1 MKKIITKGLSLI
13 LSTIIMFSVVPIVK
27 AAEEDTPTIDSGE
40 TNFVIEDSSLGAIIN
55 DTIEEQET
63 DSSEYYIKYMEVY
76 DNVAVVD
83 LFCIQSCTLVVAV
96 FTEEGKMVG
105 SGTINVEPNIT
116 GDINTEYVDLT
127 VDSMP
132 EHFVAKA
139 FLLDDNNAA
148 LCKEYTCKLYTKEYQ
163 EFLSKT
169 IYDFPDNTVVNLDE
183 ETDNNFAVLA
193 DGAISVDSD
202 ENKNDLVSYDEK
214 TGSYVFEN
222 ADDVLNSVE
231 IGDTLYIDTNEDDC
245 IVIKVKE
252 IEVNGKK
259 TVITAESDIEI
270 SDLFTY
276 IKIDASAQA
285 DADGIDTSEMD
296 EGVEYLGSYE
306 VSEPATTYSSR
317 AIDESV
323 KTAFPFELKKTFKTS
338 DGTIVSVK
346 GGAEISIEGHLK
358 FDFDEKNMIL
368 DILYETSVGLTLNA
382 SVSLEVKNTIRLD
395 LPRFPIP
402 ICAGVTIYGS
412 PKIVFSGKAVV
423 EVENAK
429 YFYKV
434 GFSYDTANGKKN
446 INEKNTDWEPKFES
460 KMELTIGLE
469 FKLSGEL
476 IGALELSVDFTAGVK
491 LVINIL
497 AMNDYNDV
505 GEKHMCSP
513 CIDGDI
519 DFYFS
524 VKAGVALGLP
534 FGVKFE
540 LLEVTF
546 ANITMDLFDFYY
558 SLGDKGIGFGF
569 GECKNY
575 VNEHKSHTHTL
586 TGWQTTVYPTCTKTG
601 TRIKKCTSC
610 GVVVN
615 KETISKTGHSTGS
628 WITTLEPTCV
638 KDGVRI
644 KKCSACKAV
653 VSKEYIAKSGH
664 KEGAWETTKVS
675 TCIEKGTRI
684 KKCTVCKAVLKS
696 EELPFS
702 DHASL
707 IWSFTADAET
717 GESLGTLNCSL
728 CGEIFETRSGIL
740 TFTLSD
746 NGKSY
751 ILSDCVNSIEG
762 EIVIPSSYNSKPVT
776 NIDYRAFSDCT
787 SLTGII
793 ISDGITSVG
802 NYAFSDCTSLT
813 SITIPNSVTGISYRA
828 FYNCTSLANIT
839 IPDSVTGIGGYAF
852 EYCTNL
858 TSITIPDSVTII
870 DDCAFSNCSSLTD
883 IIIPDSVT
891 SIGAY
896 AFRDCRSLTNITIP
910 DSVTS
915 IGVYAFSYCNSL
927 TGITI
932 SDSVTIIDDYAFSN
946 CNSLTSVTIPD
957 SVTNIGKDAFS
968 YCNRLTSITIPDSVT
983 SVGSWAFYA
992 CSLADVYYY
1001 GTEERWN
1008 AITIG
1013 SGNEDLT
1020 NATIHYNFVPDDV
1033 ASFEM
1038 LSTMAVDYS
1047 SDNVFT
1053 ATANNAIIGNEYV
1066 LLVLKQ
1072 SEGEIDLS
1080 AENLCYID
1088 QKTATETAVSF
1099 EFIPKSDDFIMVVIV
1114 GDFGNGNKMVVANE
1128 WKTEYAV
1135 TWIVDG
1141 TESVVLIKEGTQI
1154 TAPDVSGKEGYAF
1167 VGWTPSVP
1175 EIMPS
1180 ENLTFTA
1187 MFEANSYDAV
1197 FDANGG
1203 AWSDGATEKTISV
1216 KFDDVI
1222 TAPEVPEKQ
1231 GYIFSKWTPEIGVM
1245 DSTDG
1250 KKFAAEWIYAT
1261 DTRYT
1266 VETYTMN
1273 TEGEYEKSSQVFSG
1287 TTDSTVSVEA
1297 EEKTGFTF
1305 NSGNSVTEGTIKA
1318 DNSLVLKV
1326 YYDRNKYAFTTVTDG
1341 VSSTENYYYGAT
1353 IKAPISPEKQG
1364 YKFIKWEGEIP
1375 ETMPANDLTFTAVF
1389 ELSFDMN
1396 IRMPSTNII
1405 KYGDS
1410 ITLHTDLNGELPS
1423 GWGIEWSADNGC
1435 FDYSVSADGKTC
1447 IITPSKSGQTT
1458 FTAKVKLGNR
1468 LISSD
1473 TQIMTSKAGFFD
1485 KLIAFFKKIF
1495 GLLKNYEQAIGVMFY

>member
-13 LSTIIMFSVVPIVK
+13 LSTIIVFSVIPIAK
-27 AAEEDTPTIDSGE
+27 AAEEDTHTVDSSE
-40 TNFVIEDSSLGAIIN
+40 TDFVIEDSSLGAIIN

-83 LFCIQSCTLVVAV
+83 LFCVQSCTLVVAV
-96 FTEEGKMVG
+96 FTEDGKMVG

-132 EHFVAKA
+132 EYFVAKA

-148 LCKEYTCKLYTKEYQ
+148 LCKEYTCKLYTKAYQ
-163 EFLSKT
+163 EFLAKT
-169 IYDFPDNTVVNLDE
+169 IYDFPDNTVINLDE
-183 ETDNNFAVLA
+183 ETDNNFAVLS

-202 ENKNDLVSYDEK
+202 ENKNELVSYDEQ

-222 ADDVLNSVE
+222 TDEALNSVKN
-231 IGDTLYIDTNEDDC
+231 GDTVYVDTNDDNC
-245 IVIKVKE
+245 IVIKVKDIE
-252 IEVNGKK
+252 IVGEK

-306 VSEPATTYSSR
+306 VSEPTTTYSSR

-358 FDFDEKNMIL
+358 FDFDEKNLIL

-382 SVSLEVKNTIRLD
+382 SVSLEVRHTIRFD

-434 GFSYDTANGKKN
+434 GFSYDAANGKKN

-460 KMELTIGLE
+460 KIELTIGLE

-497 AMNDYNDV
+497 AMNDYNDA

-524 VKAGVALGLP
+524 VKADVALGLP
-534 FGVKFE
+534 FGVKFK

-575 VNEHKSHTHTL
+575 VNEHKPHTHTL

-638 KDGVRI
+638 KDGV
-644 KKCSACKAV
+644 KVKNCSVCKAV
-653 VSKEYIAKSGH
+653 VNKEYIAKSGH
-664 KEGAWETTKVS
+664 KEGAWDTTKVS

-684 KKCTVCKAVLKS
+684 KKCTVCNVALKS
-696 EELPFS
+696 EELPLGN
-702 DHASL
+702 HGL
-707 IWSFTADAET
+707 PIWTVTADTET
-717 GESLGTLNCSL
+717 GESVGTATCSF
-728 CGEIFETRSGIL
+728 CGEIIETQNGVL

-746 NGKSY
+746 DGESY
-751 ILSDCVNSIEG
+751 TLSDCVESVEG
-762 EIVIPSSYNSKPVT
+762 EIIIPTVFNDKPVT
-776 NIDYRAFSDCT
+776 S
-787 SLTGII
+787 
-793 ISDGITSVG
+793 
-802 NYAFSDCTSLT
+802 
-813 SITIPNSVTGISYRA
+813 
-828 FYNCTSLANIT
+828 
-839 IPDSVTGIGGYAF
+839 
-852 EYCTNL
+852 
-858 TSITIPDSVTII
+858 
-870 DDCAFSNCSSLTD
+870 
-883 IIIPDSVT
+883 
-891 SIGAY
+891 
-896 AFRDCRSLTNITIP
+896 
-910 DSVTS
+910 
-915 IGVYAFSYCNSL
+915 
-927 TGITI
+927 
-932 SDSVTIIDDYAFSN
+932 IDDYAFFC
-946 CNSLTSVTIPD
+946 CNS
-957 SVTNIGKDAFS
+957 
-968 YCNRLTSITIPDSVT
+968 LTSITIPDSVT
-983 SVGSWAFYA
+983 SIGDYAFFCCFSLTSITVDSANEYYSNDEYGVLFNKVKTELIQYPIGNTRTGYSIPDSVTSIGDSAFEYCYRLTSITIPDRVTSIGYWAFGD
-992 CSLADVYYY
+992 CHSLTDVYYY

-1008 AITIG
+1008 AITIR
-1013 SGNEDLT
+1013 SYNEDLT

-1033 ASFEM
+1033 ASFET
-1038 LSTMAVDYS
+1038 LSAMAVDYFS
-1047 SDNVFT
+1047 GNVFT
-1053 ATANNAIIGNEYV
+1053 ATASKAIIGNEYV

-1080 AENLCYID
+1080 AENLCYIA
-1088 QKTATETAVSF
+1088 QKAATETSISF
-1099 EFIPKSDDFIMVVIV
+1099 DFIPKTDDFIMVVIV
-1114 GDFGNGNKMVVANE
+1114 GDFGNGNETVVANE
-1128 WKTEYAV
+1128 WKSEYTINWNVDGVVTSQVVSRGAEIIPLSDPQKTGCTFISWTPAV
-1135 TWIVDG
+1135 PDIMPAEDLTFTAVWSVNNYKVIWIVDG
-1141 TESVVLIKEGTQI
+1141 EKTETSVAYGEAI
-1154 TAPDVSGKEGYAF
+1154 TVPTPEKTGYKF
-1167 VGWTPSVP
+1167 VGW
-1175 EIMPS
+1175 
-1180 ENLTFTA
+1180 
-1187 MFEANSYDAV
+1187 D
-1197 FDANGG
+1197 
-1203 AWSDGATEKTISV
+1203 K
-1216 KFDDVI
+1216 
-1222 TAPEVPEKQ
+1222 
-1231 GYIFSKWTPEIGVM
+1231 
-1245 DSTDG
+1245 
-1250 KKFAAEWIYAT
+1250 
-1261 DTRYT
+1261 
-1266 VETYTMN
+1266 
-1273 TEGEYEKSSQVFSG
+1273 
-1287 TTDSTVSVEA
+1287 
-1297 EEKTGFTF
+1297 
-1305 NSGNSVTEGTIKA
+1305 
-1318 DNSLVLKV
+1318 
-1326 YYDRNKYAFTTVTDG
+1326 
-1341 VSSTENYYYGAT
+1341 
-1353 IKAPISPEKQG
+1353 
-1364 YKFIKWEGEIP
+1364 EIP
-1375 ETMPANDLTFTAVF
+1375 DAMSAEDLTFTAVF
-1389 ELSFDMN
+1389 EKSYTCPDCGKEILGEAAIN
-1396 IRMPSTNII
+1396 EHVAAEARMKATVEIKNNNGSNTI
-1405 KYGDS
+1405 KYGETLRLTA
-1410 ITLHTDLNGELPS
+1410 ITNDMPAGAKICWYIDGVKKGEGETFEINFES
-1423 GWGIEWSADNGC
+1423 GS
-1435 FDYSVSADGKTC
+1435 KTVE
-1447 IITPSKSGQTT
+1447 
-1458 FTAKVKLGNR
+1458 VKLVDSSGNI
-1468 LISSD
+1468 LKDANGNEIKD
-1473 TQIMTSKAGFFD
+1473 AETVTVKAGFFQ
-1485 KLIAFFKKIF
+1485 KLISFFKNLFRMNRTIVQTIMRDSF
-1495 GLLKNYEQAIGVMFY
+1495 